1 MDKKEKLLKGLN
13 FLALSF
19 PFIFGGPTLYY
30 YKGAQAI
37 KNNEPWW
44 LVISLVIMMLAVYLA
59 VKGLRKILNAFF
71 DN

>member
-71 DN
+71 DS